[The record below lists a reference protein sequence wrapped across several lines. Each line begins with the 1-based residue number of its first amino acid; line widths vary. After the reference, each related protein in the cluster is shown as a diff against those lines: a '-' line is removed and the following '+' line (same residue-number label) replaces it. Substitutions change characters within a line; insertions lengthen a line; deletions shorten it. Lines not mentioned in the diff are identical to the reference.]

1 LPKHDHETVEDAR
14 RLLFFR
20 YPDAVRRRILKYA
33 LEVRTNREFH
43 LARELSS
50 QVLKGDH
57 RAIAKAI
64 SLVEA
69 GGEPSQKLI
78 QELFPH
84 TGRAFT
90 IGVTGPT
97 GTGKS
102 TLVDKIIEEYRK
114 RERSVGV
121 LAIDPSSAFTGGA
134 LLGDRVRM
142 MDHSLEKKVYIRSMA
157 SRGDLGGLARAA
169 RNTIR
174 ILDAAGMEI
183 IIVETVGAGQTE
195 VQIATTVDAT
205 VVVLMPQL
213 GDEIQAFKAGFAEIG
228 DLFVINKADLVNP
241 AKTIYNIAS
250 GLQERDGWRPPVLKT
265 VAVKGTG
272 IPAVVDSLEKFRK
285 HSEVRG
291 LREKRLRKRI
301 ESELVDAAF
310 SDFHDQT
317 IERLRDQKE
326 LDALVGRVVKLEL
339 DPETAA
345 SRLVGIIAKMGAKA

>member
-1 LPKHDHETVEDAR
+1 
-14 RLLFFR
+14 
-20 YPDAVRRRILKYA
+20 
-33 LEVRTNREFH
+33 

-57 RAIAKAI
+57 RAVAKAI
-64 SLVEA
+64 SIVEA
-69 GGEPSQKLI
+69 GGEQGRKLI
-78 QELFPH
+78 QELYKH
-84 TGRAFT
+84 TGQAFS

-102 TLVDKIIEEYRK
+102 TLVDKTIEEYRK
-114 RERSVGV
+114 RGHSVGV

-134 LLGDRVRM
+134 LLGDRIRM

-174 ILDAAGMEI
+174 VLDAAGMDI

-213 GDEIQAFKAGFAEIG
+213 GDEVQAFKAGFAEIG

-265 VAVKGTG
+265 IAVKGTG
-272 IPAVVDSLEKFRK
+272 VPAVVDALEKFRK
-285 HSEVRG
+285 HLEAGGFRA
-291 LREKRLRKRI
+291 KRLRKRI
-301 ESELVDAAF
+301 ESELLDAAF
-310 SDFHDQT
+310 SDFYHQT
-317 IERLRDQKE
+317 VTRLEGEKE
-326 LDALVGRVVKLEL
+326 LDALVGRVVKRDL

-345 SRLVGIIAKMGAKA
+345 SRLVEIIAKIGERH

>member
-1 LPKHDHETVEDAR
+1 L
-14 RLLFFR
+14 
-20 YPDAVRRRILKYA
+20 Y
-33 LEVRTNREFH
+33 
-43 LARELSS
+43 
-50 QVLKGDH
+50 
-57 RAIAKAI
+57 
-64 SLVEA
+64 
-69 GGEPSQKLI
+69 
-78 QELFPH
+78 PH
-84 TGRAFT
+84 TGGAFT

-114 RERSVGV
+114 RELSVGV

-174 ILDAAGMEI
+174 VLDAAGMDV

-195 VQIATTVDAT
+195 VQIASTVDAT

-213 GDEIQAFKAGFAEIG
+213 GDEVQAFKAGFAEIG
-228 DLFVINKADLVNP
+228 DLFVINKSDIVNP

-250 GLQERDGWRPPVLKT
+250 GLQVKDGWRPPVLKT

-272 IPAVVDSLEKFRK
+272 IPAVVDSLEKFQK
-285 HSEVRG
+285 HLEAGG

-310 SDFHDQT
+310 SDFYHQT
-317 IERLRDQKE
+317 VMRLGDQKE
-326 LDALVGRVVKLEL
+326 LDSLVARVVKREL

-345 SRLVGIIAKMGAKA
+345 SRLVGIISKMGERA

>member
-1 LPKHDHETVEDAR
+1 
-14 RLLFFR
+14 
-20 YPDAVRRRILKYA
+20 
-33 LEVRTNREFH
+33 
-43 LARELSS
+43 
-50 QVLKGDH
+50 VLKGEH
-57 RAIAKAI
+57 RAVAKAI
-64 SLVEA
+64 SIVEA
-69 GGEPSQKLI
+69 GGEPSRKLI
-78 QELFPH
+78 QELYPH
-84 TGRAFT
+84 TGKAFT

-102 TLVDKIIEEYRK
+102 TLVDKIVGEYRR

-174 ILDAAGMEI
+174 VLDAAGMDVV
-183 IIVETVGAGQTE
+183 IVETVGAGQTE
-195 VQIATTVDAT
+195 VQIASTVDAT
-205 VVVLMPQL
+205 IVVLMPQL
-213 GDEIQAFKAGFAEIG
+213 GDEVQAFKAGFAEIG
-228 DLFVINKADLVNP
+228 DLFVINKSDLVNP

-272 IPAVVDSLEKFRK
+272 VPAVVDAIEKFQK
-285 HSEVRG
+285 HLEIGS
-291 LREKRLRKRI
+291 LREKRLSKRI
-301 ESELVDAAF
+301 LSELVDAAF
-310 SDFHDQT
+310 SDFYHQT
-317 IERLRDQKE
+317 VKRLGDQKE
-326 LDALVGRVVKLEL
+326 LDALVGRVVKREL

-345 SRLVGIIAKMGAKA
+345 SRLVGIILRLGEKA

>member
-1 LPKHDHETVEDAR
+1 
-14 RLLFFR
+14 
-20 YPDAVRRRILKYA
+20 
-33 LEVRTNREFH
+33 

-57 RAIAKAI
+57 RAVAKAI
-64 SLVEA
+64 SIVEA
-69 GGEPSQKLI
+69 GGEPCRRLI
-78 QELFPH
+78 QELYSH
-84 TGRAFT
+84 TGKAFT

-114 RERSVGV
+114 RDRRVGV

-142 MDHSLEKKVYIRSMA
+142 LDHSLEKKVYIRSMA

-174 ILDAAGMEI
+174 VLDAAGMDI

-205 VVVLMPQL
+205 IVVLMPQL

-228 DLFVINKADLVNP
+228 DLFVINKSDLVNP
-241 AKTIYNIAS
+241 AKTMYNIAS
-250 GLQERDGWRPPVLKT
+250 GLQERNGWRPPVLKT

-272 IPAVVDSLEKFRK
+272 ILAIVDSLEKFQK
-285 HSEVRG
+285 HLESRG
-291 LREKRLRKRI
+291 LREKRLKERI

-310 SDFHDQT
+310 SDFYHQT
-317 IERLRDQKE
+317 VNRLRVQKE
-326 LDALVGRVVKLEL
+326 LDALVGRVVRREL

-345 SRLVGIIAKMGAKA
+345 SRLVGIIAKIGEKA

>member
-1 LPKHDHETVEDAR
+1 
-14 RLLFFR
+14 
-20 YPDAVRRRILKYA
+20 
-33 LEVRTNREFH
+33 

-57 RAIAKAI
+57 RAVAKAI
-64 SLVEA
+64 SIIEA
-69 GGEPSQKLI
+69 GGEPSRKLI
-78 QELFPH
+78 QELYPH
-84 TGRAFT
+84 TGKAFT

-102 TLVDKIIEEYRK
+102 TLVDKIVGEYRE

-174 ILDAAGMEI
+174 VLDAAGMDVV
-183 IIVETVGAGQTE
+183 IVETVGAGQTE
-195 VQIATTVDAT
+195 VQIASTVDAT
-205 VVVLMPQL
+205 IVVLMPQL
-213 GDEIQAFKAGFAEIG
+213 GDEVQAFKAGFAEIG
-228 DLFVINKADLVNP
+228 DLFVINKSDLVNP

-265 VAVKGTG
+265 VAVKGIG
-272 IPAVVDSLEKFRK
+272 VPAVVDAIEKFRR
-285 HSEVRG
+285 HLETRN
-291 LREKRLRKRI
+291 LRVKRLSKRI
-301 ESELVDAAF
+301 QSELVDAAF
-310 SDFHDQT
+310 SDFYHQT
-317 IERLRDQKE
+317 VKRLGDQKE
-326 LDALVGRVVKLEL
+326 LDALVERIVKREL

-345 SRLVGIIAKMGAKA
+345 SRLVEIISKLGERT

>member
-1 LPKHDHETVEDAR
+1 MAR
-14 RLLFFR
+14 
-20 YPDAVRRRILKYA
+20 D
-33 LEVRTNREFH
+33 
-43 LARELSS
+43 LSS

-57 RAIAKAI
+57 RAVAKAI
-64 SLVEA
+64 SIVEA
-69 GGEPSQKLI
+69 GGEPSRKLI
-78 QELFPH
+78 QELYPH
-84 TGRAFT
+84 TGRAYT

-102 TLVDKIIEEYRK
+102 TLVDKTIEEYRK
-114 RERSVGV
+114 RGCSVGV

-174 ILDAAGMEI
+174 VLDAAGMDI

-213 GDEIQAFKAGFAEIG
+213 GDEVQAFKAGFAEIG

-272 IPAVVDSLEKFRK
+272 VPAVVDALEKFRK
-285 HSEVRG
+285 HLEAG
-291 LREKRLRKRI
+291 GFREKRLRKRI

-310 SDFHDQT
+310 SDFYHQT
-317 IERLRDQKE
+317 VKRLEGEKE
-326 LDALVGRVVKLEL
+326 LDALVGRVVKRDL

-345 SRLVGIIAKMGAKA
+345 SRLVEIIAKIGEKP

>member
-1 LPKHDHETVEDAR
+1 M
-14 RLLFFR
+14 
-20 YPDAVRRRILKYA
+20 
-33 LEVRTNREFH
+33 
-43 LARELSS
+43 ARELSS
-50 QVLKGDH
+50 QVLKGEH
-57 RAIAKAI
+57 RAVAKAI
-64 SLVEA
+64 SIVEA
-69 GGEPSQKLI
+69 GGEPSRKLI
-78 QELFPH
+78 QELYPH
-84 TGRAFT
+84 TGKAFT

-102 TLVDKIIEEYRK
+102 TLVDKIVGEYRE

-174 ILDAAGMEI
+174 VLDAARMDVV
-183 IIVETVGAGQTE
+183 IVETVGAGQTE
-195 VQIATTVDAT
+195 VQIASTVDAT
-205 VVVLMPQL
+205 IVVLMPQL
-213 GDEIQAFKAGFAEIG
+213 GDEVQAFKAGFAEIG
-228 DLFVINKADLVNP
+228 DLFVINKSDLVNP

-272 IPAVVDSLEKFRK
+272 VPAVVDAIEKFQK
-285 HSEVRG
+285 HLEIGS
-291 LREKRLRKRI
+291 LREKRLSKRI
-301 ESELVDAAF
+301 LSELVDAAF
-310 SDFHDQT
+310 SDFYHQT
-317 IERLRDQKE
+317 VKRLGDQKE
-326 LDALVGRVVKLEL
+326 LDALVGRVVKREL

-345 SRLVGIIAKMGAKA
+345 SRLVGIILRLGEKA

>member
-1 LPKHDHETVEDAR
+1 M
-14 RLLFFR
+14 
-20 YPDAVRRRILKYA
+20 
-33 LEVRTNREFH
+33 
-43 LARELSS
+43 ARELSS
-50 QVLKGDH
+50 QVLKGEH
-57 RAIAKAI
+57 RAVAKAI
-64 SLVEA
+64 SIVEA
-69 GGEPSQKLI
+69 GGEPSRKLI
-78 QELFPH
+78 QELYPH
-84 TGRAFT
+84 TGKAFT

-102 TLVDKIIEEYRK
+102 TLVDKIVGEYRE

-174 ILDAAGMEI
+174 VLDAAGMDVV
-183 IIVETVGAGQTE
+183 IVETVGAGQTE
-195 VQIATTVDAT
+195 VQIASTVDAT
-205 VVVLMPQL
+205 IVVLMPQL
-213 GDEIQAFKAGFAEIG
+213 GDEVQAFKAGFAEIG
-228 DLFVINKADLVNP
+228 DLFVINKSDLVNP

-272 IPAVVDSLEKFRK
+272 VPAVVDAIEKFQK
-285 HSEVRG
+285 HLEIGS
-291 LREKRLRKRI
+291 LREKRLSKRI
-301 ESELVDAAF
+301 QSELVDAAF
-310 SDFHDQT
+310 SDFYHQT
-317 IERLRDQKE
+317 VKRLGDQKE
-326 LDALVGRVVKLEL
+326 LDALVGRVVKREL

-345 SRLVGIIAKMGAKA
+345 SRLVEIISKIGEKA

>member
-1 LPKHDHETVEDAR
+1 MAR
-14 RLLFFR
+14 
-20 YPDAVRRRILKYA
+20 D
-33 LEVRTNREFH
+33 
-43 LARELSS
+43 LSS
-50 QVLKGDH
+50 QVLQGDH
-57 RAIAKAI
+57 RAVAKAI
-64 SLVEA
+64 SIVEA
-69 GGEPSQKLI
+69 GGEPSQRLI
-78 QELFPH
+78 QELYPH
-84 TGRAFT
+84 TGRAFS

-102 TLVDKIIEEYRK
+102 TLVDKAIEEYRK
-114 RERSVGV
+114 RDRSVGV

-174 ILDAAGMEI
+174 VLDAAGMDI

-213 GDEIQAFKAGFAEIG
+213 GDEVQAFKAGFAEIG
-228 DLFVINKADLVNP
+228 DLFVINKSDLVNP

-272 IPAVVDSLEKFRK
+272 VLAVVDALEKFQK
-285 HSEVRG
+285 HLGAGG
-291 LREKRLRKRI
+291 LREKKLRKRI

-310 SDFHDQT
+310 SDFYHQT
-317 IERLRDQKE
+317 VKRLEGQKE
-326 LDALVGRVVKLEL
+326 LDALVGRVVKREL
-339 DPETAA
+339 DPETAT
-345 SRLVGIIAKMGAKA
+345 SRLVGIIAKVGEKA

>member
-1 LPKHDHETVEDAR
+1 MAR
-14 RLLFFR
+14 
-20 YPDAVRRRILKYA
+20 D
-33 LEVRTNREFH
+33 
-43 LARELSS
+43 LSS
-50 QVLKGDH
+50 QVLQGDH
-57 RAIAKAI
+57 RAVAKAI
-64 SLVEA
+64 SIVEA
-69 GGEPSQKLI
+69 GGEPSQRLI
-78 QELFPH
+78 QELYPH
-84 TGRAFT
+84 TGRAFS

-102 TLVDKIIEEYRK
+102 TLVDKAIEEYRK
-114 RERSVGV
+114 RDRSVGV

-142 MDHSLEKKVYIRSMA
+142 MDHSLEKNVYIRSMA

-174 ILDAAGMEI
+174 VLDAAGMDI

-213 GDEIQAFKAGFAEIG
+213 GDEVQAFKAGFAEIG

-250 GLQERDGWRPPVLKT
+250 GLQVKDGWRPPVLKT
-265 VAVKGTG
+265 VAIKGTG
-272 IPAVVDSLEKFRK
+272 IPAVVDSLEKFQK
-285 HSEVRG
+285 HLEAGG

-310 SDFHDQT
+310 SDFYHQT
-317 IERLRDQKE
+317 VKRLEDQKE
-326 LDALVGRVVKLEL
+326 LDALVGRVVKREL

-345 SRLVGIIAKMGAKA
+345 SRLVEIIAKIGEKA